1 MLLVNGD
8 APLLRA
14 ATVAALVDA
23 HRAAGNVLTVLTAEV
38 DDPTGLGRIVR
49 DDDGAVRAIVEERDA
64 TDGAAR
70 HPRDQRRRLRRRRG
84 GPAPQPGRGSAPTTT
99 RASST

>member
-1 MLLVNGD
+1 M
-8 APLLRA
+8 
-14 ATVAALVDA
+14 
-23 HRAAGNVLTVLTAEV
+23 LTVLTAEV

-64 TDGAAR
+64 TAEQRAIREINAGVYVGDAAA
-70 HPRDQRRRLRRRRG
+70 LRRSPR
-84 GPAPQPGRGSAPTTT
+84 PDSAPTTT